1 MKIYGYTTYHRIDE
15 TCVNAY
21 ECSILPSICLIK
33 DNYGKKQLFLHWL
46 LFGLEINF

>member
-1 MKIYGYTTYHRIDE
+1 MKLYSYITRHHFDE
-15 TCVNAY
+15 TNINAY
-21 ECSILPSICLIK
+21 EFSILPTICLVK